1 MLDAPD
7 DVAPHR
13 RLQRLVDGGSH
24 GPLVA
29 ELTKGYL
36 KLRPPNA
43 RKDGPAEVSVRWG
56 LLYQRLI
63 AGGR

>member
-1 MLDAPD
+1 MIPAPD
-7 DVAPHR
+7 DVNPTR

-36 KLRPPNA
+36 RLRPPGA
-43 RKDGPAEVSVRWG
+43 KRDGPAEVSVRWG